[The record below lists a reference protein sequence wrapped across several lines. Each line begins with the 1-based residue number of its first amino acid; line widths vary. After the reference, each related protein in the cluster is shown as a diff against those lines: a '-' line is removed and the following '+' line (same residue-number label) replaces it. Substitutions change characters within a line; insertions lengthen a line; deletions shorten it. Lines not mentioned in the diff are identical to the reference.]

1 MFEKKLYYVRNEN
14 NTAAHERLSVIS
26 EQRTSTHATTKADQ
40 MIVKI
45 HETIALLR
53 TIHELA
59 YRRGPTYFSVRST
72 SYEK

>member
-1 MFEKKLYYVRNEN
+1 MKTTLQH
-14 NTAAHERLSVIS
+14 TIGRLSVIS